1 VFLFYIVFSIGFVFW
16 GISLDEI
23 DENNLNEIKLFLK
36 EGKLEEARRSI
47 LLLPDDRTKEK
58 GKNFI
63 LNYEIEQDLL
73 MGDYE
78 EALKKSVT
86 INDLNERNDIQDK
99 IYIIL
104 IEKLLN
110 QGNIKK
116 AETLSNKINDYD
128 QKTQIVKKI
137 KNYENIQ

>member
-1 VFLFYIVFSIGFVFW
+1 
-16 GISLDEI
+16 
-23 DENNLNEIKLFLK
+23 
-36 EGKLEEARRSI
+36 
-47 LLLPDDRTKEK
+47 
-58 GKNFI
+58 
-63 LNYEIEQDLL
+63 

>member
-1 VFLFYIVFSIGFVFW
+1 
-16 GISLDEI
+16 
-23 DENNLNEIKLFLK
+23 
-36 EGKLEEARRSI
+36 
-47 LLLPDDRTKEK
+47 
-58 GKNFI
+58 
-63 LNYEIEQDLL
+63 

-99 IYIIL
+99 INIIL

-110 QGNIKK
+110 QVNIKK